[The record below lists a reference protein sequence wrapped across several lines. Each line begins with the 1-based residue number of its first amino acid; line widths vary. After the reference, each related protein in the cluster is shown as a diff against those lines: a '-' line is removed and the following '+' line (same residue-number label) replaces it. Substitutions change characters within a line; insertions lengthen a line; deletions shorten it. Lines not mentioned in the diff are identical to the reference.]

1 MSQPAGS
8 SQAPIAEVDM
18 QTCSNQ
24 IVAGTVQYANL
35 SICNRAPCN
44 VHNMHHA
51 DMFQPD
57 SRRHYATMHRV
68 LCTICTM
75 QARTNQ
81 TIQSRSTNKTQTD
94 KYETNT
100 TYMYM
105 HPCTKMYAACRY
117 MLHAENKTDI
127 YLSFSFKQNIHT
139 ISIKFYLHGI

>member
-105 HPCTKMYAACRY
+105 HPCTKMYAAG
-117 MLHAENKTDI
+117 DI
-127 YLSFSFKQNIHT
+127 CCMQRTNQIFISLSLLNRIFIQFQ
-139 ISIKFYLHGI
+139 